1 MTFKICYGHYEL
13 VVMPIGLTNAP
24 IAFMDMMNIIFVDY
38 LDQFVVVF
46 IDDILINYKSQEDH
60 EVNLWKA
67 LERIR

>member
-1 MTFKICYGHYEL
+1 MS
-13 VVMPIGLTNAP
+13 IGSTNTP

-38 LDQFVVVF
+38 LDQFAVVF